1 MQGYKDAHDLK
12 KEFVGRESVSK
23 FDIKYD
29 TNTGEKYLENKDGTV
44 QVPTGL
50 FNAKEKRI

>member
-23 FDIKYD
+23 FDIEYD
-29 TNTGEKYLENKDGTV
+29 TNTGEIYLENKDVTV

-50 FNAKEKRI
+50 FNAK